1 MPLASL
7 ASDRKIRHRGRV
19 NTRLLAAALFTA
31 SFLLCSPPAL
41 TYAQDDPKDKEA
53 PNAQEKALIQ
63 QLRDGD
69 WDAVIAATDKTIDSA
84 SPGDVIFQAR
94 SQALQQRGQE
104 RFFGAEIKGS
114 IADFDGYLKLFPER
128 DPHHWQRGISYYYAE
143 QYEKGKAQFER
154 HQDVNSQDV
163 ENAVWHFLC
172 AVRAPGGNVEAARKE
187 FININA
193 DGRVPMKQIH
203 ALFEGSGDE
212 AAVINAASNENAGPE
227 GVRNH
232 LCYAHLY
239 LGLYHEALGNDEKAE
254 AHMRKAAVDYRMEH
268 YMGKVAQV
276 HARLRGWTEADEA
289 ASPNTDKSADSQNSH
304 YSSKTPSRDGIGKIY
319 MGREISQVVGH
330 GAVRWLERPE
340 RETEEAP
347 SKVIENME
355 LKPTDVVAD
364 IGAGSG
370 YFSFLLADLVPD
382 GKVLAVDIQQEM
394 LNFIEGQKKLK
405 KKRNVET
412 VLGTIEDTKLPEGE
426 VDAIIMVDAYH
437 EFSHPFEMATSMAK
451 GLRPGGRIILIE
463 YRGEDPEVQIK
474 PLHKMTEQQC
484 IREMKAVGMEHV
496 ETRDFLPIQHFMIFQ
511 KPVKK

>member
-1 MPLASL
+1 VSL
-7 ASDRKIRHRGRV
+7 ASNRKIAHHGGV
-19 NTRLLAAALFTA
+19 NTRYLTAALA
-31 SFLLCSPPAL
+31 SAYLSLISPTSL
-41 TYAQDDPKDKEA
+41 TQAQDAAGEA
-53 PNAQEKALIQ
+53 PTVQEKTLIQ
-63 QLRDGD
+63 QLRDGE
-69 WDAVIAATDKTIDSA
+69 WNAVIAGTDKTIATA
-84 SPGDVIFQAR
+84 SPGDVAFQAR
-94 SQALQQRGQE
+94 AQALQQRGQD
-104 RFFGAEIKGS
+104 RFFNADVEGS
-114 IADFDGYLKLFPER
+114 IADFDDFLNLYPER
-128 DPHHWQRGISYYYAE
+128 DPHHWQRGISYYYAG
-143 QYEKGKAQFER
+143 QYSKGKAQFER

-172 AVRAPGGNVEAARKE
+172 AVRAPEGSVEEARKE
-187 FININA
+187 FINISA

-212 AAVINAASNENAGPE
+212 AAVIKAASNENAGPE
-227 GVRNH
+227 GRRNH

-239 LGLYHEALGNDEKAE
+239 LGLYYEALGNDDKAKE
-254 AHMRKAAVDYRMEH
+254 HMLKSAVDYRMDH

-276 HARLRGWTEADEA
+276 HAQLRGWTTAPALAPAE
-289 ASPNTDKSADSQNSH
+289 SAEESGRNSAQH
-304 YSSKTPSRDGIGKIY
+304 YTSKTPSRDGIGKIY

-347 SKVIENME
+347 SKVIENMK

-370 YFSFLLADLVPD
+370 YFSFRLAKLVPK

-405 KKRNVET
+405 KIRNVET
-412 VLGTIEDTKLPEGE
+412 VLGTIEDTKLPEGD

-437 EFSHPFEMATSMAK
+437 EFSHPFEMATSMVK

-463 YRGEDPEVQIK
+463 YRGEDPAVQIK

-484 IREMKAVGMEHV
+484 IREMKAVGMDHV
-496 ETRDFLPIQHFMIFQ
+496 ETLDFLPIQHFMIFQ
-511 KPVKK
+511 KPENG

>member
-1 MPLASL
+1 
-7 ASDRKIRHRGRV
+7 V
-19 NTRLLAAALFTA
+19 NNHLLAAVFATA
-31 SFLLCSPPAL
+31 SFWFCSPAHF
-41 TYAQDDPKDKEA
+41 TH
-53 PNAQEKALIQ
+53 AQEKPNDSRTPEEKLLIQ
-63 QLRDGD
+63 QLRNGD
-69 WDAVIAATDKTIDSA
+69 WDSVITATNESIADA
-84 SPGDVIFQAR
+84 SPGDVVYQAR
-94 SQALQQRGQE
+94 AQALQQRGQD
-104 RFFGAEIKGS
+104 RFFAAEIEGS
-114 IADFDGYLKLFPER
+114 IADFDGFLELYPER
-128 DPHHWQRGISYYYAE
+128 DPHHWQRGISHYYAE
-143 QYEKGKAQFER
+143 QYQNGKAQFER
-154 HQDVNSQDV
+154 HQNVNSQDV
-163 ENAVWHFLC
+163 ENAVWHFIC
-172 AVRAPGGNVEAARKE
+172 AVRAPGGSVEAARSE
-187 FININA
+187 FINISA
-193 DGRVPMKQIH
+193 DGRIPMKQIH

-212 AAVINAASNENAGPE
+212 AAVLEAAGNENAGAE

-239 LGLYHEALGNDEKAE
+239 LGLYHEALGNDDKAE
-254 AHMRKAAVDYRMEH
+254 AHIRKAAVDYRMDH

-276 HARLRGWTEADEA
+276 HAQLRGWTDA
-289 ASPNTDKSADSQNSH
+289 AESTGNATSDDSH
-304 YSSKTPSRDGIGKIY
+304 YSMKTPSRDGTGKIY

-340 RETEEAP
+340 REAEEAP
-347 SKVIENME
+347 SKVIENMD

-370 YFSFLLADLVPD
+370 YFSFRLAELVPE

-412 VLGTIEDTKLPEGE
+412 ILGTIDDTKLPEGA

-437 EFSHPFEMATSMAK
+437 EYSHPFEMATSMVK
-451 GLRPGGRIILIE
+451 GLRPGGRIILLE

-496 ETRDFLPIQHFMIFQ
+496 ETRDFLPIQHFMIFR
-511 KPVKK
+511 KPETK

>member
-1 MPLASL
+1 M
-7 ASDRKIRHRGRV
+7 
-19 NTRLLAAALFTA
+19 NTRLLVAALTTA
-31 SFLLCSPPAL
+31 VFCFGNSTHL
-41 TYAQDDPKDKEA
+41 TNAQDA
-53 PNAQEKALIQ
+53 PQAAPTAEEKALIQ

-69 WDAVIAATDKTIDSA
+69 WDAVIAATDQTIDGA
-84 SPGDVIFQAR
+84 TLGDVAYQAR
-94 SQALQQRGQE
+94 AQALQQRGQD
-104 RFFGAEIKGS
+104 RFFAADIKGS
-114 IADFDGYLKLFPER
+114 IADFDGFLKLFPER
-128 DPHHWQRGISYYYAE
+128 DPHHWQRGISHYYAE
-143 QYEKGKAQFER
+143 QYANGKAQFER

-172 AVRAPGGNVEAARKE
+172 AVRAPGGSVEAARKE

-212 AAVINAASNENAGPE
+212 AAVIEAAGNANADPQGL
-227 GVRNH
+227 RNH

-239 LGLYHEALGNDEKAE
+239 LGLYHEALGNDIKAE
-254 AHMRKAAVDYRMEH
+254 AHMRKAAVDYRMDH

-276 HARLRGWTEADEA
+276 HAQLRGWTDADEGSSTQTGKSQSEA
-289 ASPNTDKSADSQNSH
+289 ANPR
-304 YSSKTPSRDGIGKIY
+304 YSTKLPSRDGTGKVY

-340 RETEEAP
+340 REAEEAP
-347 SKVIENME
+347 SKVIENLQ

-370 YFSFLLADLVPD
+370 YFTFRLADLVPE

-394 LNFIEGQKKLK
+394 LDFIEGQKKLK

-412 VLGTIEDTKLPEGE
+412 VLGTIEDTKLPEGQ

-437 EFSHPFEMATSMAK
+437 EFSHPFEMATSMVK
-451 GLRPGGRIILIE
+451 GLRPGGRIILLE

-484 IREMKAVGMEHV
+484 ILEMKAVGMEHV

-511 KPVKK
+511 KPLKNQPAP